1 MGKEKLN
8 MSLDNYIEI
17 LNRIAKPVK
26 NTKSE
31 KLYYFSN
38 SLTYFYVKVNKNYAE
53 EVIIMDKDK
62 LEESTAN
69 ITIQLFN
76 KLTFYEYQTKE
87 MDLELTLNRID
98 PNLNVNNFENTIKR
112 ILHLPSY
119 VKYKIKTL
127 I

>member
-1 MGKEKLN
+1 

-26 NTKSE
+26 NTMSV
-31 KLYYFSN
+31 KLYYFAN
-38 SLTYFYVKVNKNYAE
+38 STTFFYVEVNKNYAE
-53 EVIIMDKDK
+53 EIIIMDKDK

-76 KLTFYEYQTKE
+76 KLTCFEYTDKE
-87 MDLELTLNRID
+87 VDIELSINRID
-98 PNLNVNNFENTIKR
+98 HDFTINNFENTLKR

-119 VKYKIKTL
+119 VKYKIKRL